1 MFADRGFLLF
11 GEATYVRLAVRV
23 CLAVDDVF
31 DTCSFA
37 LKSHFEYRFGF
48 GSWILLDLYIGGTD
62 FELKYF
68 LKDCP
73 DTLPLNKKGS
83 EQIKIEIWSE

>member
-11 GEATYVRLAVRV
+11 GEAPYVRLAVRV
-23 CLAVDDVF
+23 CRAVEDDDDDVF
-31 DTCSFA
+31 DACSFA

-68 LKDCP
+68 LKR
-73 DTLPLNKKGS
+73 
-83 EQIKIEIWSE
+83 